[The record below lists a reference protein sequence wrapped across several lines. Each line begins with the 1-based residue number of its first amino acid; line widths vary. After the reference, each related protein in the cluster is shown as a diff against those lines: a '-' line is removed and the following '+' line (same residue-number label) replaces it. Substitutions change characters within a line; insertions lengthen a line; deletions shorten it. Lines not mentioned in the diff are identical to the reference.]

1 MTNTEQRI
9 ENVPEKSILS
19 CLAAIS
25 VKVEKLEKKLSEQEE
40 QIEFLD
46 SNIRNLEYLRIQ
58 DIAKTDQKYVS
69 NSGFDARFDDRVI
82 NLRNDIDNLAELVK
96 DLEKSFDTMK
106 EYNSCEIDSFLE
118 GK

>member
-1 MTNTEQRI
+1 MTNTEPHI
-9 ENVPEKSILS
+9 KNVPEKAILS

-25 VKVEKLEKKLSEQEE
+25 FRVEELENKLSKQEE
-40 QIEFLD
+40 QIEFLK
-46 SNIRNLEYLRIQ
+46 SNIRNLECLRIQ
-58 DIAKTDQKYVS
+58 DISKADQKYLS

-82 NLRNDIDNLAELVK
+82 TLRNGIDNLAELVK

-106 EYNSCEIDSFLE
+106 EYSSCEIDSFLE